1 MQFPAFAPER
11 LDPSSKTFFNKRAK
25 IAEKAG
31 IFAGENLKVAQHR
44 DTLRRYVTPLSEE
57 GGVSDQCEAVFSG

>member
-44 DTLRRYVTPLSEE
+44 DTLRYAIIR
-57 GGVSDQCEAVFSG
+57 GGWGI